1 MTASYTGFFATNAS
15 RVVKERKSACDRGAT
30 SNLRSPCTG
39 GGSGFAMHCVMVCK
53 VQIRKIT

>member
-1 MTASYTGFFATNAS
+1 MAESHTSFYATDASCF
-15 RVVKERKSACDRGAT
+15 VKGRKSARGHGAT
-30 SNLRSPCTG
+30 SNLRGLCTG

>member
-1 MTASYTGFFATNAS
+1 MTASYTSFFATNAF
-15 RVVKERKSACDRGAT
+15 RFVKGRKSARGHGAT
-30 SNLRSPCTG
+30 SNLRGLCTA

>member
-1 MTASYTGFFATNAS
+1 MAEHYTGFFATNAS
-15 RVVKERKSACDRGAT
+15 RFVKGRKPARGHGAT
-30 SNLRSPCTG
+30 SSLRGLCTG